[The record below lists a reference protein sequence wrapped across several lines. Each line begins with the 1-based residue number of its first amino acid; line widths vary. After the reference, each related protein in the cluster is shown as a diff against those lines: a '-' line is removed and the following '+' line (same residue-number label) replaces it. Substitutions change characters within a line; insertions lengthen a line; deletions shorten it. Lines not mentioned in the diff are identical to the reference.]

1 MTSAVWMTAR
11 AELRRR
17 WRTWVALGVLVGTF
31 GGFVVAAFAGAR
43 RTDTVVDR
51 AIAAKVPPD
60 IVMLPAFSLNG
71 DLLRFEAIR
80 AFPEVVEAHR
90 LPLYFD
96 RDGIEVLGSR
106 DISVFGRSNLL
117 AGRLPRAD
125 EPDEVTVNFLARE
138 RLGLDVGDT
147 TTLHLAKAGSA
158 LEGEFVAGPSVPVR
172 VVGVTASLGDF
183 ATVAEPGASVTPAF
197 VRFYG
202 EQAASVDLLAF
213 RLRRGDRDLPAFG
226 EHTRELT
233 GGKPVVY
240 VELRNDRRQI
250 QRSFQVQAFGLW
262 MLGAFLALVAVL
274 VLAQTLARQT
284 FLESAD
290 HGILS
295 SLGMGRRHLIG
306 VHLIRSLFIG
316 VVAGLGTMA
325 VSYGLSGFAPFGRAR
340 LLEPAPGLAFEVLP
354 IALGALAAVGFVVG
368 VSTLAASF
376 ARTGDSGEGRSW
388 LAGRVTRI
396 VRGAPGVVGV
406 RLALEPGRGSTAV
419 PVRSSLIGSTLG
431 IIATV
436 TAIVVWASLQHMTA
450 TPRVYG
456 WAWDAVVGGERY
468 TEEIGASIATL
479 PGVEGVSFGNDAAQV
494 DVGGEVVSVMSMDR
508 GPVGPVVLAG
518 RAPAASGEV
527 ALGRK
532 TLDAIGR
539 RIGDRIG
546 IAIQGVSTRQTMEI
560 VGEVVLPLES
570 DTSTLGEG
578 AFLTLDGLRTLEPS
592 APADTG
598 FVRFEEGADR
608 VEVVRRL
615 RSLVGE
621 DGVRLPSEPGVV
633 VDFGRVRAMP
643 LVLASVIAL
652 LSLAT
657 TAHVLIS
664 TGRRRRRDLAILK
677 ALGFVR
683 GQVRRAVAWQASTLA
698 VVSLVL
704 GLPLG
709 IALGRWTWTLL
720 ASFGGFVPEV
730 DVPLLSVGGVA
741 IGTLL
746 ATNMLAALP
755 ARAAARTQPALV
767 LRSE

>member
-11 AELRRR
+11 ADFRRR
-17 WRTWVALGVLVGTF
+17 WRTWVALGVLIGTF
-31 GGFVVAAFAGAR
+31 GGFVVAAFAGAG

-51 AIAAKVPPD
+51 AIAAKAPPD
-60 IVMLPAFSLNG
+60 VIMLPAFSPNG
-71 DLLRFEAIR
+71 ELLRFEAIR

-106 DISVFGRSNLL
+106 DIAVFGRSNLL
-117 AGRLPRAD
+117 AGRLPRTDA
-125 EPDEVTVNFLARE
+125 PDEVTVNFLARE

-183 ATVAEPGASVTPAF
+183 AGVAEPGAGVTPAF
-197 VRFYG
+197 VRSYG

-213 RLRRGDRDLPAFG
+213 RLRRGDLDLPAFG
-226 EHTRELT
+226 EHTRTLT
-233 GGKPVVY
+233 GGKPVIY

-250 QRSFQVQAFGLW
+250 QRSFHVQAFGLW
-262 MLGAFLALVAVL
+262 MLGGFLALVAVL

-316 VVAGLGTMA
+316 VVAGLGTMT
-325 VSYGLSGFAPFGRAR
+325 VSYGLSGLAPFGRAR
-340 LLEPAPGLAFEVLP
+340 LLEPTPGLAFEVLP
-354 IALGALAAVGFVVG
+354 IALGAMAAVVFVVG
-368 VSTLAASF
+368 VSTLAARF

-468 TEEIGASIATL
+468 TEEGASIATL
-479 PGVEGVSFGNDAAQV
+479 PGVDGVSFGNDTAQV
-494 DVGGEVVSVMSMDR
+494 DIGGEVVSVMSMDR

-518 RAPAASGEV
+518 RAPAAPGEV
-527 ALGRK
+527 ALGGK
-532 TLDAIGR
+532 ALDAIGR
-539 RIGDRIG
+539 RIGDRVG
-546 IAIQGVSTRQTMEI
+546 IAIQGVPTRRTMEI

-578 AFLTLDGLRTLEPS
+578 AFLTLDGLRTFEPS

-598 FVRFEEGADR
+598 FVRFEKGADH
-608 VEVVRRL
+608 VEVIRRL
-615 RSLVGE
+615 RSLMGE

-643 LVLASVIAL
+643 LVLASVIAA

-698 VVSLVL
+698 VVSLLL
-704 GLPLG
+704 GMPLG

-755 ARAAARTQPALV
+755 ARAAARTQPAVV